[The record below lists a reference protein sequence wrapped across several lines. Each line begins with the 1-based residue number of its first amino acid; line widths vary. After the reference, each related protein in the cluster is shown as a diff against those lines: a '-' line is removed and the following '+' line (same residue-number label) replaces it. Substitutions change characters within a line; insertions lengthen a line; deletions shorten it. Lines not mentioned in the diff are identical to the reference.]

1 MNNQEDLTLCKV
13 DAASSVGGHS
23 AAAEPKDLSVYVPE
37 KIRKPGEIG
46 FALLWIIIGLLG
58 YYFAIGMTS
67 DSYSAPS
74 VFPKLASTV
83 IIICGA
89 VTLAKAVKR
98 EKQAPDGPGVFSF
111 LLPRDVL
118 VMMTLMLLYCAALPK
133 LHFVPSSFALLAS
146 GMIYLYRGKKIV
158 QSVIISAC
166 TLAVLV
172 AIFRY
177 VFLVILP

>member
-1 MNNQEDLTLCKV
+1 MNNKEPLIIENTEKESL
-13 DAASSVGGHS
+13 AT
-23 AAAEPKDLSVYVPE
+23 PKDLSVYVPE
-37 KIRKPGEIG
+37 TVRKPGEVF
-46 FALLWIIIGLLG
+46 FATLWVILGALG
-58 YYFAIGMTS
+58 YYFALDMTG

-74 VFPKLASTV
+74 VFPKLSSTV
-83 IIICGA
+83 ITLCGI
-89 VTLAKAVKR
+89 VTLIKAAKR
-98 EKQAPDGPGVFSF
+98 EKPGPDEPGVFSY

-118 VMMTLMLLYCAALPK
+118 VMISFVILYCVALPN
-133 LHFVPSSFALLAS
+133 LHFVPSSFAFLAA

-158 QSVIISAC
+158 MPIIVSAG

>member
-1 MNNQEDLTLCKV
+1 M
-13 DAASSVGGHS
+13 GGRN

-46 FALLWIIIGLLG
+46 FALLWIITGLLG
-58 YYFAIGMTS
+58 YYFAMGMTS

-74 VFPKLASTV
+74 VFPKLASVV
-83 IIICGA
+83 ILACGA
-89 VTLAKAVKR
+89 ITLAKAVKR
-98 EKQAPDGPGVFSF
+98 EKPAADGPGAFFF

-118 VMMTLMLLYCAALPK
+118 VMMVLMLLYCAALPG
-133 LHFVPSSFALLAS
+133 LHFVPSSFALLVS
-146 GMIYLYRGKKIV
+146 GMIYLYRGKNII